1 MKSDISAT
9 EAAAILGVSLATLY
23 SYVSRGFL
31 QSSEADGASRS
42 KRYSREAVLH
52 LAARKADGKRGGHRV
67 AAAMHWGVPV
77 LETRISGIN
86 DGQLHYRGHKAVS
99 LAQAASLEQVA
110 ALLWG
115 PSEQEDPFEL
125 ALPAF
130 QTPQADGRY
139 WRVSVAGLD
148 PLRRAQ
154 AYLPLLAQQNPSQQS
169 PQTLQS
175 AGLPVDEQF
184 RRSGAQL
191 MRLLA
196 ALLLNT
202 EPSSQPLHRQLAQ
215 AWGLTGRGADLIRA
229 ALVLLADHE
238 LNASTFSVR
247 CVASTDAELPLVLSA
262 GLAALAG
269 PAHGGG
275 CALAREIIT
284 AALSGDAVQAGLEGA
299 GFGHPLYPAGD
310 PRAQYLLARLAQ
322 RDQEA
327 TAASTDALRWA
338 RVAEVTQALGQ
349 GAGLTPNADAALA
362 AIELALALPPGSGL
376 VMFALGRSAGWIAHA
391 IEQRNEGQM
400 IRPRA
405 RYLGPQ
411 LSETA
416 AS

>member
-1 MKSDISAT
+1 MSKDISAA
-9 EAAAILGVSLATLY
+9 EAAAILGVSVATLY

-31 QSSEADGASRS
+31 QSSQAEDGASRS

-52 LAARKADGKRGGHRV
+52 LAARKADGKRAGHRV

-77 LETRISGIN
+77 LETRISGI
-86 DGQLHYRGHKAVS
+86 DAGQLHYRGHKAVS

-110 ALLWG
+110 AVLWG
-115 PSEQEDPFEL
+115 PSEHDPFL
-125 ALPAF
+125 QALPAF
-130 QTPQADGRY
+130 QLPQADGRS
-139 WRVSVAGLD
+139 WRASVAGLD

-154 AYLPLLAQQNPSQQS
+154 AYLPLLAQQ
-169 PQTLQS
+169 S
-175 AGLPVDEQF
+175 AALPVDEHW

-202 EPSSQPLHRQLAQ
+202 EPSPLPLHQQLAQ
-215 AWGLTGRGADLIRA
+215 AWGLAEPAGAIIRA

-275 CALAREIIT
+275 CALARASFS
-284 AALSGDAVQAGLEGA
+284 AALAAAPSGAAVQCGAEGA

-310 PRAQYLLARLAQ
+310 PRASYLLARLAQ
-322 RDQEA
+322 PNQA
-327 TAASTDALRWA
+327 VASADAQRWA

-349 GAGLTPNADAALA
+349 AAGLAPNADGALA
-362 AIELALALPPGSGL
+362 AIELALELPTGAGL
-376 VMFALGRSAGWIAHA
+376 LIFALARSAGWIAHA
-391 IEQRNEGQM
+391 IEQRSEGQM

-405 RYLGPQ
+405 RYVGPLQ
-411 LSETA
+411 LDA
-416 AS
+416 PAGK